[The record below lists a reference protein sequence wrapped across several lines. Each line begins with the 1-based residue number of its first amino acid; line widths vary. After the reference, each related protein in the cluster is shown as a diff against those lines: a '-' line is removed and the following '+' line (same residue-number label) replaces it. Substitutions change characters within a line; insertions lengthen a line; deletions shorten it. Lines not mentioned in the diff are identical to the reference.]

1 MKNNTNWYKLFLLQA
16 CWFFLSLG
24 NTSTV
29 HLATKT
35 KTAHKK
41 VIASVKH
48 FITFAE
54 LFWKATFEIKWQ
66 LQKKKR
72 INLWSPLMSST
83 SQGQHSIEDVSDA
96 WDVIFL

>member
-66 LQKKKR
+66 LQKKSES
-72 INLWSPLMSST
+72 IYGHLWWVARRRVNTVLRM
-83 SQGQHSIEDVSDA
+83 
-96 WDVIFL
+96 